1 MKHGA
6 RGVAVTLTLA
16 MVIATA
22 TFAGASG
29 PSKKKSSGKLV
40 GTFEVEAAECADG
53 APTAGSYFRMVL
65 PGGTVDAGPFF
76 PNGDSTCA
84 DPTYSSLDPGTDGGL
99 INGKFQPQPE
109 PPFDDAGN
117 GLADAITMPV
127 KFSALAFAVSTNEV
141 DPQSGTDVEP
151 ITIKANK
158 KGALSG
164 DTTAFSVAYGGQQ
177 FNQGAPKPD
186 GSLPGASTEL
196 TGTYDKKTGE
206 YSFEW
211 VSQIVGGPF
220 DTFTGVWHF
229 EGTFKAAKK
238 K

>member
-1 MKHGA
+1 MKHRA
-6 RGVAVTLTLA
+6 RLLA
-16 MVIATA
+16 MALAAVMVVATA
-22 TFAGASG
+22 TFAGASS
-29 PSKKKSSGKLV
+29 PAKKKSGAKLV
-40 GTFEVEAAECADG
+40 GTFQLESAECAAG
-53 APTAGSYFRMVL
+53 APTAGSYFLMVL
-65 PGGTVDAGPFF
+65 PGGTVEAGPFF

-84 DPTYSSLDPGTDGGL
+84 DQNYSALDAGTDGGM
-99 INGKFQPQPE
+99 INGKFQPQPD

-117 GLADAITMPV
+117 GLADAIIQPV
-127 KFSALAFAVSTNEV
+127 KFSALDFAVSTNRV
-141 DPQSGTDVEP
+141 DPQTRTDVKP
-151 ITIKANK
+151 ITLKASK

-164 DTTAFSVAYGGQQ
+164 DTTAVSVAYGDQQ

-186 GSLPGASTEL
+186 GSLPGASAEL

-229 EGTFKAAKK
+229 EGTFKAKK
-238 K
+238 

>member
-1 MKHGA
+1 MKYRA
-6 RGVAVTLTLA
+6 RGLAVTLA
-16 MVIATA
+16 VVMVVATT
-22 TFAGASG
+22 TFAGASN
-29 PSKKKSSGKLV
+29 PAKKKSGGKLV
-40 GTFEVEAAECADG
+40 GTFQVESAECAAG
-53 APTAGSYFRMVL
+53 APTAGSYFRMIL

-76 PNGDSTCA
+76 PNSDSTCG
-84 DPTYSSLDPGTDGGL
+84 DITYSQLAPGTDGGL

-117 GLADAITMPV
+117 GLANEILKPV
-127 KFSALAFAVSTNEV
+127 KFSALDFAVSTNKV
-141 DPQSGTDVEP
+141 DPQSGTDVKP

-164 DTTAFSVAYGGQQ
+164 ATTAFSVAYGGQQ
-177 FNQGAPKPD
+177 FNQGTPKPD
-186 GSLPGASTEL
+186 GSLPGASAAL

-211 VSQIVGGPF
+211 ISQIVGGPF

-229 EGTFKAAKK
+229 EGTFKAKK